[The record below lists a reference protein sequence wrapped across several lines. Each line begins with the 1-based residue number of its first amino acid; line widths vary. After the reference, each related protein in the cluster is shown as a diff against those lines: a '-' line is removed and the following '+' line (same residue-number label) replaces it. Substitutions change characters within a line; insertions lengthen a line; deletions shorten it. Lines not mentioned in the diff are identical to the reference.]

1 MFVIGTAGHVDHGK
15 STLVKALTGI
25 DPDRLKEEKERE
37 MTTDLGFAWL
47 RLPNGVE
54 ISIIDVPGHER
65 FVKNMLAGVGGMDL
79 VLLIIAADEG
89 VRQQTREHLAIL
101 DLLGVKQGIV
111 VLTKSDLVD
120 EEWLD
125 LVETEIEEL
134 LMQSSLNGS
143 PIARCSAITENG
155 LSELVDHLT
164 LSTDTLVPRPD
175 IGKPRLWID
184 RSFTISGFGSVAT
197 GTLIGG
203 IIKVGQEIE
212 VVPTLKRGR
221 VRGLQT
227 HSQEI
232 QQALPGSRVAVNISG
247 LSHDDINRG
256 SLLSS
261 PGWLKAT
268 RTIDTTLRMARST
281 DRTLKH
287 NALINFYSGTAET
300 TARIR
305 LLETEALAPGDVGF
319 AQIRLQEPLP
329 LLEGDLFI
337 LRTGDTT
344 LAGGAVLDTTPKRHR
359 KSDRAVLDRLQT
371 ILTGSAEE
379 IALVHLQE
387 NGPLD
392 HSDLLAIM
400 DCTNE
405 TLADAVQTLT
415 TSHQIIILA
424 PENTTNEISYVDA
437 DTWNLSSTNIEDQVH
452 QYHRLHP
459 LRRGVS
465 KEELRTRLGW
475 RPREFVSLI
484 TSMCAKN
491 ILSDIN
497 DLVSL
502 PDHTPLLSSD
512 EKSQLSNY
520 ILELQRGGVSPATDN
535 HPNSDL
541 LALLIDQGEVVKLSE
556 EVVLA
561 KGVYESMVTTAL
573 SYMETHGTIT
583 VGEARDLFDTSRKY
597 VLPFLEY
604 LDNLQITRRN
614 GDGRVLIGSKAKEA

>member
-54 ISIIDVPGHER
+54 VSIIDVPGHER

-79 VLLIIAADEG
+79 VMLIVAADEG

-111 VLTKSDLVD
+111 VLTKSDLVEKD
-120 EEWLD
+120 WLD
-125 LVETEIEEL
+125 LVGAEIEEL
-134 LMQSSLNGS
+134 LMHSSLDGS
-143 PIARCSAITENG
+143 PIARCSAITKDG
-155 LSELVDHLT
+155 LADLVDLLT
-164 LSTDTLVPRPD
+164 HATNTLAPRTD

-184 RSFTISGFGSVAT
+184 RSFIISGFGSVAT

-203 IIKVGQEIE
+203 TIKVGQEIE
-212 VVPTLKRGR
+212 LVPTLKRGR

-227 HSQEI
+227 HGQEI

-247 LSHDDINRG
+247 LSHDDISRG
-256 SLLSS
+256 NILTS
-261 PGWLKAT
+261 PGWLKTTRAIDAT
-268 RTIDTTLRMARST
+268 IRMAGST

-287 NALINFYSGTAET
+287 NAIINFYSGTAET
-300 TARIR
+300 VARIR
-305 LLETEALAPGDVGF
+305 LLETEVLLPGDVGW

-344 LAGGAVLDTTPKRHR
+344 LAGGAILDTTPKRHR
-359 KSDRAVLDRLQT
+359 KSDRIVLDRLQL

-379 IALVHLQE
+379 IALIHLRE
-387 NGPLD
+387 KGPLD
-392 HSDLLAIM
+392 HSDLLAAM

-405 TLADAVQTLT
+405 TLLDAIQTLT
-415 TSHQIIILA
+415 TSQQVTVLA
-424 PENTTNEISYVDA
+424 PDNATKEICYVDTE
-437 DTWNLSSTNIEDQVH
+437 TWNLGSAKIEDQVH
-452 QYHRLHP
+452 QYHQLHP
-459 LRRGVS
+459 LRRGMS

-475 RPREFVSLI
+475 RPREFASLI
-484 TSMCAKN
+484 AALCAKN
-491 ILSDIN
+491 VLSDTN

-502 PDHTPLLSSD
+502 LGHAPSLSSD
-512 EKSQLSNY
+512 QEINLSNY
-520 ILELQRGGVSPATDN
+520 VLEIQRGGVSPPTDN

-541 LALLIDQGEVVKLSE
+541 LALLIDRGEVVKLSE

-561 KGVYESMVTTAL
+561 KGVYEAMISTIL
-573 SYMETHGTIT
+573 SYMGTHGSITI
-583 VGEARDLFDTSRKY
+583 GEARDLFDTSRKY

-604 LDNLQITRRN
+604 LDNLQMTRRS
-614 GDGRVLIGSKAKEA
+614 GEGRVLIGNND